1 MRSDIVPG
9 ARFPDF
15 ELPDHTDTPRK
26 LSFLQGDDP
35 MVLTLHR
42 GIYCPKDRQ
51 QLHQLVPF
59 AKQCAVGFT
68 RLVSI
73 TTDPNLILLN
83 DLRLGVGADWPFLY
97 DKDRVIANDLGI
109 QEYTDTYN
117 NPQIPHTFVL
127 EPGLIIHKIYNGYWY
142 WGRPSVAE
150 LHQDLREV
158 TRKIRPDWQI
168 DTPEIREKWQQGDK
182 KAFYPYGQSWR
193 QVFVRMAGEVNQ
205 FEESA

>member
-1 MRSDIVPG
+1 MREDVIPG
-9 ARFPDF
+9 AALPDF

-42 GIYCPKDRQ
+42 GVYCPKDRQ

-59 AKQCAVGFT
+59 SKQCAVGFT

-73 TTDPNLILLN
+73 TTDRNLVSLN

-97 DKDRVIANDLGI
+97 DRDRVVARDLGI
-109 QEYTDTYN
+109 EEYTDPN
-117 NPQIPHTFVL
+117 NEPMIPHTFVL
-127 EPGLIIHKIYNGYWY
+127 EPGLKIYKIYNGYWY

-150 LHQDLREV
+150 LHADLREV
-158 TRKIRPDWQI
+158 TRRARPDWKI
-168 DTPEIREKWQQGDK
+168 DTPEMRALWQSGER
-182 KAFYPYGQSWR
+182 AGFYPYGKSWR
-193 QVFVRMAGEVNQ
+193 QVFVRMAGEVDQ
-205 FEESA
+205 FE